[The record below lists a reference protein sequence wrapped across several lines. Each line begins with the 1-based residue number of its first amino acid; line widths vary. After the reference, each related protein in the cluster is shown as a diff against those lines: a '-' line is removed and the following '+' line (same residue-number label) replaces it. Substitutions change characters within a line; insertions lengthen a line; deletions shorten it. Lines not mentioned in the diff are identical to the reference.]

1 MGRNVP
7 GEDEGWGILS
17 RRGSSKEKVQQQGG
31 VNCLENSKW
40 SSLVGSTECVVR
52 RRVRVRLEGR
62 WVGW

>member
-17 RRGSSKEKVQQQGG
+17 RGSSKEKVRQQGV

-40 SSLVGSTECVVR
+40 SSLVGAQSV
-52 RRVRVRLEGR
+52 
-62 WVGW
+62 W